1 MEISVAHEQYY
12 RSERS
17 QPPCLSCFAGNGLN
31 GSIRSKPT
39 VKAAWRAHNKTGKLH
54 AQHQRQQ
61 SLQLPGQSPGSLFTL
76 KVQVNNVVTRHY
88 LDRATV
94 DVFVNFTKTNSAL
107 TEDDGGVVFKVPY
120 TLGLTLTVTA
130 RKGGYLLASLPWKTR
145 RVPVFAAVTL
155 SMIPQSRANLWL
167 FEDTI
172 LITGGKIDDGRY
184 PSVQFPKGLLKLPK
198 NTYISNLTAYLTAPQ
213 LPWRTD
219 NFIHTMGTLMNKSR
233 LKSIELTPLAAVNV
247 ELFAAGK
254 HIKVAGS
261 IHITL
266 PLGPTDLVTHA
277 DALPAWTFDLK
288 IGAWVNRGL
297 GTVRKEGDQLVWTY
311 IAPHLGHW
319 IAAPLPLATGTIGR
333 IAKDISSYHTVLLVT
348 ILGGTAV
355 ILAGFVAVLFC
366 YCRGRYHH
374 PHKNSQIKAK
384 MDSSKK
390 DQTTSTNHVNLA
402 PGTKEGPKP
411 DEKPVS
417 QQPPVIAYSPR
428 KEVPQKEVKE
438 FCKLVN
444 KSAEKQNNESC
455 KIYVENFTVRSRK
468 KCGDNLYQQAVIN
481 PEDVPKNALQM
492 KHMKMLARRKE
503 MIEEQYKMQHAVNEE
518 MYQLPLISNKLLPI
532 YNPAVA
538 IMQGQNHFGT
548 PDQVSRS
555 ATLPRNRQMVY
566 SPLAEPLTRDSYTQ
580 TLPKMPLHSQQQSE
594 TQRQQQVLQGQQDY
608 VNVKQ
613 VLDPKMPANWGRY
626 SNNLLESVSVPGTLN
641 EAVGVT
647 PFATELQ
654 GISEQT
660 LLELTKGKPSPHPRA
675 WFVSLEGKPI
685 PPIRHSCVLI
695 QKPKKAHS
703 NDTSLDSGVDMNEHH
718 TGKRPEKEKTSA
730 KGAAASKNLY
740 SEDAELSGSES
751 GTTVCTPED
760 LSFRQ
765 GLDVGSG
772 QLVEVEEE
780 QSDRSLQDEEI
791 SVTPPHRQGRMSTKG
806 EGDDSKKSVWQ
817 KREERPLISIN

>member
-1 MEISVAHEQYY
+1 MSDSLGYLALFVLL
-12 RSERS
+12 
-17 QPPCLSCFAGNGLN
+17 CCNGLN

-39 VKAAWRAHNKTGKLH
+39 AKAGVEAHNKTGRPH
-54 AQHQRQQ
+54 AQHQQ

-88 LDRATV
+88 LDKATV

-107 TEDDGGVVFKVPY
+107 TEEDGGVVFKVPY

-130 RKGGYLLASLPWKTR
+130 RKGGYLLASLPWKTQ

-172 LITGGKIDDGRY
+172 LITGGKNDDGSY

-198 NTYISNLTAYLTAPQ
+198 NTYVSNLTAYLTAPQ
-213 LPWRTD
+213 LPWRAD
-219 NFIHTMGTLMNKSR
+219 NFVHTMGTLMNKSR
-233 LKSIELTPLAAVNV
+233 LKSIKLTPLAAINV

-254 HIKVAGS
+254 YVKVAGS

-277 DALPAWTFDLK
+277 ETLRAWTFDLK
-288 IGAWVNRGL
+288 IGAWVNRGR
-297 GTVRKEGDQLVWTY
+297 GTVRREGDQLVWTY

-319 IAAPLPLATGTIGR
+319 IAAPLPLTTGTIGR
-333 IAKDISSYHTVLLVT
+333 IAKDISSYHTVLLVA

-355 ILAGFVAVLFC
+355 ILAGFVVVLFC
-366 YCRGRYHH
+366 FCRGRYSH
-374 PHKNSQIKAK
+374 PHKKTQVKTK
-384 MDSSKK
+384 MDTSKK
-390 DQTTSTNHVNLA
+390 DQTTSTNQVNLA
-402 PGTKEGPKP
+402 PGTKESSRP
-411 DEKPVS
+411 DEKPAV
-417 QQPPVIAYSPR
+417 QHPPANSCSPQR
-428 KEVPQKEVKE
+428 ETPQKEMKE
-438 FCKLVN
+438 FCKQVN
-444 KSAEKQNNESC
+444 KSTERQNNESC

-468 KCGDNLYQQAVIN
+468 KCGDKIYQQAVSHPDN
-481 PEDVPKNALQM
+481 VPKNALQM
-492 KHMKMLARRKE
+492 RHIKMLARRKE
-503 MIEEQYKMQHAVNEE
+503 MVDEQYKMQHTVNEE

-538 IMQGQNHFGT
+538 IMQAQDHYGT
-548 PDQVSRS
+548 PEQVSRS

-566 SPLAEPLTRDSYTQ
+566 SPLAEPLTKDSYTQ
-580 TLPKMPLHSQQQSE
+580 TLPKMPLHSQQQSDS
-594 TQRQQQVLQGQQDY
+594 QRQQQVLQVQQGY
-608 VNVKQ
+608 VNAKQ
-613 VLDPKMPANWGRY
+613 VLDPKLSANWGRF

-641 EAVGVT
+641 ETVGVT

-660 LLELTKGKPSPHPRA
+660 LLELTKGKPSVHPRA

-685 PPIRHSCVLI
+685 PPIRHSCVLV

-718 TGKRPEKEKTSA
+718 TGKRPEKEKTCA
-730 KGAAASKNLY
+730 RAAAALKNPY
-740 SEDAELSGSES
+740 PEDVELSGSES

-765 GLDVGSG
+765 GPDMGSG
-772 QLVEVEEE
+772 QLGEVEEE
-780 QSDRSLQDEEI
+780 QSDQSLQDEEI
-791 SVTPPHRQGRMSTKG
+791 IVTPPHRQGRMSTEG
-806 EGDDSKKSVWQ
+806 EGDNSKKSIWQ